1 MGLDP
6 EEVRHVASL
15 ARLGVTEEEL
25 PQLAHDLSRILDHV
39 SRLSEVPAEQEA
51 QAPPSAGRR
60 PDLLRSETRERLG
73 EISAAELISRS
84 SGAQRT
90 SDGAQVVAVPT
101 VVKKDSP

>member
-39 SRLSEVPAEQEA
+39 GRLSEVKSEQEA
-51 QAPPSAGRR
+51 QARASTSRR
-60 PDLLRSETRERLG
+60 PDQPRPKEADPLG
-73 EISAAELISRS
+73 ETTAAELISRS
-84 SGAQRT
+84 SGARQT
-90 SDGAQVVAVPT
+90 DDGAQVVTVPT
-101 VVKKDSP
+101 VVKRDSP

>member
-39 SRLSEVPAEQEA
+39 GRLSEVQAEHET
-51 QAPPSAGRR
+51 QAPPSASRR
-60 PDLLRSETRERLG
+60 PDQPSPKAKG
-73 EISAAELISRS
+73 GSGDSSAAELISRS
-84 SGAQRT
+84 SGAHRAE
-90 SDGAQVVAVPT
+90 DGAHLVAVPT
-101 VVKKDSP
+101 VVKKDRP